1 MRIII
6 NIFLVSI
13 FTSCSFLFAQ
23 KYETNLG
30 SLKNIEGISEYK
42 VVFEYD
48 SLLKIPNYDSEAS
61 FITFQINKRERKIK
75 GSGRIF
81 KEQWFG
87 NRKNIYEPEF
97 IKEFNNF
104 KLKKRKINIGKEN
117 PNANHTMVI
126 TTSFIYPGYDAT
138 VWGEDTKLEVTITIY
153 KNDSKDNILYAT
165 KIVKIHGRPS
175 SDEFERVKTAYGEL
189 GKATSKHFCRKT

>member
-1 MRIII
+1 MRIITVI
-6 NIFLVSI
+6 LVTIFS
-13 FTSCSFLFAQ
+13 SCSLLFAQ

-30 SLKNIEGISEYK
+30 DLKNIEEISEYK

-61 FITFQINKRERKIK
+61 FIAFQVDKRERKTR
-75 GSGRIF
+75 GSGIMF
-81 KEQWFG
+81 KQQWYG
-87 NRKNIYEPEF
+87 NRKSVYEPEF

-104 KLKKRKINIGKEN
+104 KLKKRQINIGKEN
-117 PNANHTMVI
+117 PKANHTMVI

-138 VWGEDTKLEVTITIY
+138 VWGEDTKLEVTISVY
-153 KNDSKDNILYAT
+153 KNDSKETILYET

-189 GKATSKHFCRKT
+189 GRATSKHFCRKT